1 MKAKNTALV
10 AGSAVAMAMLM
21 SGVAFADTTQP
32 QQGEG
37 WGMGRGHGPGMMQR
51 APGVFG
57 TVSAISGAT
66 ITVQGHA
73 PGSQAQS
80 SGANTDTTYTVDASN
95 ATVTKDGTTSS
106 VGSIAVGDTVRV
118 EGTVSG
124 TNVAATEI
132 HDGLPPRRGM
142 MGEKRGWDGA
152 STTPRGFGMMGAA
165 IQGNGQPVVGGTVTG
180 VSGNTVSITNKSNV
194 SYSIDASGATITKA
208 GATTTIASV
217 QVGDAVLAQGAING
231 TNVTASSIIDH
242 GAAQQPNAGS
252 GSTQQQGPMMGGFFG
267 RIGGFCRNL
276 FGFF

>member
-21 SGVAFADTTQP
+21 SGVAFADTTQT
-32 QQGEG
+32 QQGTG

-51 APGVFG
+51 ALGVFG
-57 TVSAISGAT
+57 TVSAISGPT

-73 PGSQAQS
+73 PGSPAQS
-80 SGANTDTTYTVDASN
+80 GTNTDTTYTVDASG

-106 VGSIAVGDTVRV
+106 VGAIVVGDTVRV

-124 TNVAATEI
+124 TNVTATEI
-132 HDGLPPRRGM
+132 HDGLPPRGGM

-165 IQGNGQPVVGGTVTG
+165 IQGNGQPIVGGTVTG
-180 VSGNTVSITNKSNV
+180 VSGNTVSITNKSSV
-194 SYSIDASGATITKA
+194 SYSIDASNATIIKTGATS
-208 GATTTIASV
+208 TIASV
-217 QVGDAVLAQGAING
+217 QIGDAVLAQGAING
-231 TNVTASSIIDH
+231 TSMTASSLMDH
-242 GAAQQPNAGS
+242 GAAP
-252 GSTQQQGPMMGGFFG
+252 TQQNVSGGTTQPQGPMGGFFG
-267 RIGGFCRNL
+267 RVGGFFRNL